1 MDTQVPK
8 YRYLIARVS
17 DGAFVMEV
25 PFSGVSWERKINAA
39 GSFSGSIAIPGN
51 SALDGPRLSSSED
64 HFDLYNSTLPG
75 KNAIYIMRNDQI
87 VWGGIIW
94 ARDYDIR
101 TKVINVTAAEF
112 VSYLYHRVFWKT
124 FVLPELTTSVKSML
138 NTFITYVNN
147 DQDTI
152 NSTYAASD
160 THNLMTYYAHSGTT
174 VTFTTEEKHGFR
186 VGTKIKIGNHNNARH
201 NDGAV
206 TPYDYDGN
214 NLTVTGVPNSRQFTI
229 TSVSASPTI
238 ATTAYRVDTGVYCIK
253 QSSYDRVQSASAV
266 NLTTNDGL
274 SIDNALNNYKII
286 GSGDNNP
293 FEFRGHRMTYVG
305 EIIENF
311 AKNGVPAY
319 TQATVTGTDYPK
331 ATVGTVPNQVT
342 KRIVKKQTTA
352 NVATLTTSDAHGFA
366 IGNLVTVANVDSVFN
381 VTKQAITAVTSKT
394 FSYAK
399 TVSPDVP
406 ETLVGADF
414 VSVRFDFTVES
425 NYDANTKTFYN
436 FFKAWLVQKDINNP
450 VGNIT
455 DGASLTNLYGPS
467 NLGANQYIFEHP
479 GNIVSLTL
487 NESAERSASR
497 TWVVDNKNDLGDAAA
512 PSYGSYTNLSYLNNL
527 YPLLEVAITDR
538 DLPTDS
544 DADVVPFAKEFGYRL
559 APPVGDYKIVVNG
572 SLEPQVGSYQPGD
585 WCGILP
591 HDEFINNRLRLPYE
605 NRNDILVRKIGSYKV
620 NVPDNPAFPET
631 VELELLVEWEVT
643 E

>member
-1 MDTQVPK
+1 MDAQVPK

-51 SALDGPRLSSSED
+51 SALDEPRLSSSED

-94 ARDYDIR
+94 TRDYDIT
-101 TKVINVTAAEF
+101 TKVINVTALEF

-124 FVLPELTTSVKSML
+124 FVLPEITTSVKSML

-174 VTFTTEEKHGFR
+174 ITFTTEEKHGFTA
-186 VGTKIKIGNHNNARH
+186 GTKIQVKNHDSAH
-201 NDGAV
+201 HSDGVA
-206 TPYDYDGN
+206 TPYNYDGD
-214 NLTVTGVPNSRQFTI
+214 NLTVVTVPNSRQFTI
-229 TSVSASPTI
+229 TSLITASTAI
-238 ATTAYRVDTGVYCIK
+238 DTTAYAVDSGVHCIK
-253 QSSYDRVQSASAV
+253 QSTYDKIQSASAV
-266 NLTTNDGL
+266 NLTTD
-274 SIDNALNNYKII
+274 IDNALNNYKII
-286 GSGDNNP
+286 GTGDNNP

-311 AKNGVPAY
+311 AKTGVPSY
-319 TQATVTGTDYPK
+319 TQSTVTDGDYPK
-331 ATVGTVPNQVT
+331 ATVGSST
-342 KRIVKKQTTA
+342 KRVVKKQTTA
-352 NVATLTTSDAHGFA
+352 NVATLTTSTAHGFA
-366 IGNLVTVANVDSVFN
+366 VGNLVTVANVDSVFN
-381 VTKQAITAVTSKT
+381 VTNQAITAVTTTSPYT

-414 VSVRFDFTVES
+414 VSARFDFTVES
-425 NYDANTKTFYN
+425 SYDANTKTFN
-436 FFKAWLVQKDINNP
+436 NVFKAWLVQKDINNP
-450 VGNIT
+450 AGNVT

-467 NLGANQYIFEHP
+467 SLGANQFIFEHP

-487 NESAERSASR
+487 NENAERSASR
-497 TWVVDNKNDLGDAAA
+497 TWVVDNKNDLGDAAT
-512 PSYGSYTNLSYLNNL
+512 PFYGSYTNISYLNNL
-527 YPLLEVAITDR
+527 FPLLEVAITDR
-538 DLPTDS
+538 DLPTEN

-559 APPVGDYKIVVNG
+559 APPIGDYKITVNG
-572 SLEPQVGSYQPGD
+572 SLDPEVGSYQPGD

-605 NRNDILVRKIGSYKV
+605 NRNNILVRKIGSYKV

>member
-94 ARDYDIR
+94 SRDYDIR

-186 VGTKIKIGNHNNARH
+186 VGTKIKIGNHNNALH
-201 NDGAV
+201 SNAV
-206 TPYDYDGN
+206 ATPYNYDGD
-214 NLTVTGVPNSRQFTI
+214 NLTVASVPNSRQFTI
-229 TSVSASPTI
+229 TSLITASPTI
-238 ATTAYRVDTGVYCIK
+238 TTTAYAVNSGVYCIK
-253 QSSYDRVQSASAV
+253 QSSYDSIQSASAV
-266 NLTTNDGL
+266 NLTTNNGL
-274 SIDNALNNYKII
+274 SIDNALNDYKII

-319 TQATVTGTDYPK
+319 TQATVAGTDYPR
-331 ATVGTVPNQVT
+331 ATVGGSNIRRV
-342 KRIVKKQTTA
+342 VKKQTVS
-352 NVATLTTSDAHGFA
+352 NVATLTTSTAHGFS
-366 IGNLVTVANVDSVFN
+366 IGNSVTVANVDSVFN
-381 VTKQAITAVTSKT
+381 GTYTITAPITSNT

-399 TVSPDVP
+399 TISPNVP
-406 ETLVGADF
+406 ETLVGADL

-450 VGNIT
+450 AGNIT

-497 TWVVDNKNDLGDAAA
+497 TWVVDNKNDLGDAAT
-512 PSYGSYTNLSYLNNL
+512 PFYGSYTNLPYLNNL
-527 YPLLEVAITDR
+527 FPLLEVAITDR
-538 DLPTDS
+538 DLPTDN
-544 DADVVPFAKEFGYRL
+544 DADVVPFAQELGYRL

-572 SLEPQVGSYQPGD
+572 SFDPQVGSYQPGD
-585 WCGILP
+585 WCGIIP

-605 NRNDILVRKIGSYKV
+605 NRNDILIRKIGSFKV
-620 NVPDNPAFPET
+620 NVPDNPSFPET

>member
-1 MDTQVPK
+1 MDIQVPK

-25 PFSGVSWERKINAA
+25 PFSGVSWEKKINAA

-51 SALDGPRLSSSED
+51 TALDGTRLSSSED

-94 ARDYDIR
+94 TRDYDIR
-101 TKVINVTAAEF
+101 TKVVNVSALEF

-124 FVLPELTTSVKSML
+124 FVLPELTTSIKSML

-147 DQDTI
+147 DQQTI

-186 VGTKIKIGNHNNARH
+186 VGTKIKIGNHDAASGTVYN
-201 NDGAV
+201 
-206 TPYDYDGN
+206 YDGD
-214 NLTVTGVPNSRQFTI
+214 NLTVVSVPNSRQFTI
-229 TSVSASPTI
+229 TSLTTASPTI
-238 ATTAYRVDTGVYCIK
+238 ATTPYSADSGVYCIK
-253 QSSYDRVQSASAV
+253 QSTYDKIQSASAV
-266 NLTTNDGL
+266 NLTTDISNE
-274 SIDNALNNYKII
+274 LNSYFII

-293 FEFRGHRMTYVG
+293 FEFRGHRMMYVG

-311 AKNGVPAY
+311 AKNGVPSY
-319 TQATVTGTDYPK
+319 TQEVTTSGDYPK
-331 ATVGTVPNQVT
+331 ATVGSNT
-342 KRIVKKQTTA
+342 KRVVKKKTTA
-352 NVATLTTSDAHGFA
+352 NVATLTTSTAHGFS
-366 IGNLVTVANVDSVFN
+366 IGNSVTIANVDSVFN
-381 VTKQAITAVTSKT
+381 GTYTITAVTSKT

-414 VSVRFDFTVES
+414 VSARFDFTVES
-425 NYDANTKTFYN
+425 NYDANTKTFN
-436 FFKAWLVQKDINNP
+436 NVFKAWLVRKDINNP
-450 VGNIT
+450 AGSIT

-487 NESAERSASR
+487 NESAEKSASR

-512 PSYGSYTNLSYLNNL
+512 PSYGSYTNLPYLNNL
-527 YPLLEVAITDR
+527 FPLLEVAITDR
-538 DLPTDS
+538 DLPTEN
-544 DADVVPFAKEFGYRL
+544 DADVVPFAQELGYRL

-572 SLEPQVGSYQPGD
+572 SLDPEVGSYQPGD

-605 NRNDILVRKIGSYKV
+605 NRSNILIRKIGSYKV
-620 NVPDNPAFPET
+620 SVPDNPAFPET
-631 VELELLVEWEVT
+631 VELELLVEWEVI

>member
-1 MDTQVPK
+1 
-8 YRYLIARVS
+8 
-17 DGAFVMEV
+17 MEV
-25 PFSGVSWERKINAA
+25 PFSGVSWEKKINAA

-51 SALDGPRLSSSED
+51 TALDGTRLSSSED

-94 ARDYDIR
+94 TRDYDIR
-101 TKVINVTAAEF
+101 TKVVNVSALEF

-124 FVLPELTTSVKSML
+124 FVLPELTTSIKSML

-147 DQDTI
+147 DQQTI

-186 VGTKIKIGNHNNARH
+186 VGTKIKIGNHDNARH
-201 NDGAV
+201 NDSVA
-206 TPYDYDGN
+206 TPYNYDGD
-214 NLTVTGVPNSRQFTI
+214 NLTVVSVPNSRQFTI
-229 TSVSASPTI
+229 TSLTTASPAI
-238 ATTAYRVDTGVYCIK
+238 ATTAYRVDSGVYCIK
-253 QSSYDRVQSASAV
+253 QSTYDKIQSASAV
-266 NLTTNDGL
+266 NLTTDISNE
-274 SIDNALNNYKII
+274 LNLYYII
-286 GSGDNNP
+286 GTGDNNP

-311 AKNGVPAY
+311 AKNGVPSY
-319 TQATVTGTDYPK
+319 TQETKTDGNYPK
-331 ATVGTVPNQVT
+331 ATVGTNV
-342 KRIVKKQTTA
+342 KRVVKKQTTA
-352 NVATLTTSDAHGFA
+352 NVATLTTSTAHGFSV
-366 IGNLVTVANVDSVFN
+366 GNSVTIANVDSVFN
-381 VTKQAITAVTSKT
+381 GTYTITATATTKT

-414 VSVRFDFTVES
+414 VSARFDFTVES
-425 NYDANTKTFYN
+425 NYDANTKTFN
-436 FFKAWLVQKDINNP
+436 NVFKAWLVRKDINNP
-450 VGNIT
+450 AGSIT

-487 NESAERSASR
+487 NESAEKSASR

-512 PSYGSYTNLSYLNNL
+512 PSYGSYTNLPYLNNL
-527 YPLLEVAITDR
+527 FPLLEIAITDR
-538 DLPTDS
+538 DLPTEN
-544 DADVVPFAKEFGYRL
+544 DADVVPFAQELGYRL

-572 SLEPQVGSYQPGD
+572 SLDPEVGSYQPGD

-605 NRNDILVRKIGSYKV
+605 NRSNILIRKIGSYKV
-620 NVPDNPAFPET
+620 SVPDNPAFPET
-631 VELELLVEWEVT
+631 VELELLVEWEVI